1 MILGKIKTTF
11 CCSCP
16 RNGGNDMSLSDL
28 DGFQINSSTVRYEE
42 EKALRPKGL
51 ENIFNYLAAT
61 VSKSN
66 CILNFQSYL

>member
-1 MILGKIKTTF
+1 
-11 CCSCP
+11 
-16 RNGGNDMSLSDL
+16 MSLSDL

-66 CILNFQSYL
+66 CILNFQCYL